1 MAIRSMM
8 LAAAAVSLL
17 AGCSGGETKTAI
29 PKTDAE
35 KLAVASDIATLMSD
49 PKMVDQMFD
58 GMGASAMAAMPQM
71 CAQEAAEH
79 VASCQARMASA
90 EPIIKQVMGETMDE
104 AKTLMPGLMQQFG
117 AIMAR
122 AYTGEE
128 LAAMKDFYGSP
139 EGKSIVQKQPAVM
152 AEYMGQVMETMQPLQ
167 MSVMQKMMERLN
179 ALPEPAA
186 PN

>member
-1 MAIRSMM
+1 MAIRSLM
-8 LAAAAVSLL
+8 LAGAALSLL
-17 AGCSGGETKTAI
+17 AACSGAETKTAV

-35 KLAVASDIATLMSD
+35 KLVVASEIATLMSD

-71 CAQEAAEH
+71 CAQEAPEH

-90 EPIIKQVMGETMDE
+90 EPIIKQVMDETMSE
-104 AKTLMPGLMQQFG
+104 AKTLMPDLMQKFG
-117 AIMAR
+117 AIMA
-122 AYTGEE
+122 AKYSGEE

-152 AEYMGQVMETMQPLQ
+152 SEYMGKVMETMQPLQ
-167 MSVMQKMMERLN
+167 ASVMQKMMERLN
-179 ALPEPAA
+179 ALPDPAA

>member
-1 MAIRSMM
+1 MAIRSTM
-8 LAAAAVSLL
+8 LATAALALL
-17 AGCSGGETKTAI
+17 GACSADTKTPV

-35 KLAVASDIATLMSD
+35 KATVASEIATLMSD

-152 AEYMGQVMETMQPLQ
+152 TEYMVQVMETMQPLQ

>member
-1 MAIRSMM
+1 
-8 LAAAAVSLL
+8 
-17 AGCSGGETKTAI
+17 
-29 PKTDAE
+29 
-35 KLAVASDIATLMSD
+35 
-49 PKMVDQMFD
+49 
-58 GMGASAMAAMPQM
+58 
-71 CAQEAAEH
+71 
-79 VASCQARMASA
+79 MASA

-152 AEYMGQVMETMQPLQ
+152 TEYMGQVMETMQPLQ